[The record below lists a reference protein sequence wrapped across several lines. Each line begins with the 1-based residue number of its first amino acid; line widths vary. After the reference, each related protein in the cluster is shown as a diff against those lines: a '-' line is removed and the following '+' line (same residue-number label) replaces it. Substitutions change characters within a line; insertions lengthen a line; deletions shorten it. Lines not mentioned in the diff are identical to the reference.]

1 METGSTKKPTDYL
14 YTGRTSV
21 MNRLKPVYDVTIRLE
36 KVLSQ
41 ETTAKNREEIIEQVN
56 QLVELRGEQME
67 NIVAPFSSEEKQLGQ
82 IVVEKNRTIEGKMEN
97 LFRDLKLEMKQ
108 VKKQKKSNRTYTNPY
123 EKVRA
128 RDGRFMDSRN

>member
-14 YTGRTSV
+14 YSGRTSV

>member
-1 METGSTKKPTDYL
+1 
-14 YTGRTSV
+14 
-21 MNRLKPVYDVTIRLE
+21 MNRLKPVYDATIRLE

-67 NIVAPFSSEEKQLGQ
+67 NIVAPFSVEEKKLGQ